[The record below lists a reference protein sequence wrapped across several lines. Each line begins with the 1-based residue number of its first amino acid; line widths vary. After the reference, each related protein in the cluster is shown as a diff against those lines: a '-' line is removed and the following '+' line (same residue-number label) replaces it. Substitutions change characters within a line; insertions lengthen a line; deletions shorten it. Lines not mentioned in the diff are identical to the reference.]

1 MLEYN
6 FYMTV
11 IVSISEGYCPS
22 QEKEEVRRGSLLVVI
37 VGFL

>member
-22 QEKEEVRRGSLLVVI
+22 PGKKRRRGSLLVVI
-37 VGFL
+37 IGFL